1 LHFRQIAVMLGL
13 FVNDIIRCYHNLNE
27 SEAKKIFESVLSM
40 PTKANIV
47 FADLE
52 KLTISLGGEVVEGD
66 GSRVKFALNG
76 IQFFAH
82 RPHPNSKKI
91 SDKRFPRV
99 FRKSRY

>member
-1 LHFRQIAVMLGL
+1 MTSSVAIIIAM
-13 FVNDIIRCYHNLNE
+13 NRKQ
-27 SEAKKIFESVLSM
+27 KKIFESVLSL

-52 KLTISLGGEVVEGD
+52 KLTISLGGEVIEGD

-82 RPHPNSKKI
+82 RPHPNKEAKKYQI
-91 SDKRFPRV
+91 ND
-99 FRKSRY
+99 FREFLEKAGIKNE